1 MTHIEATDVEAAEL
15 TAAGWVSDV
24 AGGRTHWLHHRLAPV
39 LGMSTKKALEKH
51 RMVLSQLRNHELDPP
66 AIDVA
71 VMARLRPPFT
81 CEYIRNA
88 SRWRIADANDDAVAS
103 CAAAEEGYARLIVQ
117 ALNENFARRNAKVL
131 TGKLQ
136 SQYQSDAGYNAD
148 WNVGDTDLIE
158 LLWTL
163 EGKVVR
169 ITIEE
174 VP

>member
-81 CEYIRNA
+81 CEDIRHSNTPNA
-88 SRWRIADANDDAVAS
+88 SRWRIADASGDAIAS

-117 ALNENFARRNAKVL
+117 ALNEHFERRGKRELWVL
-131 TGKLQ
+131 HGHLEP
-136 SQYQSDAGYNAD
+136 
-148 WNVGDTDLIE
+148 IE
-158 LLWTL
+158 QPTAF
-163 EGKVVR
+163 R
-169 ITIEE
+169 PIER
-174 VP
+174 

>member
-1 MTHIEATDVEAAEL
+1 MKDID
-15 TAAGWVSDV
+15 
-24 AGGRTHWLHHRLAPV
+24 
-39 LGMSTKKALEKH
+39 EK
-51 RMVLSQLRNHELDPP
+51 
-66 AIDVA
+66 
-71 VMARLRPPFT
+71 VMARLRAPFT
-81 CEYIRNA
+81 CEFISSRNLGPTDA
-88 SRWRIADANDDAVAS
+88 LGRWRIADASTEGRYDGREAGENDDAVAS